1 MTAGGVRTR
10 AAREFRHF
18 LAIAGYLYV
27 CFGALILLKSAV
39 LQGHGFE
46 PAPWGFALVKAALLA
61 KFMMV
66 GQALGL
72 GRRFADRP
80 LIWAILHR
88 AVVFLLLL
96 VALSVAEH
104 IVAGLFHGRGVVRSL
119 QEMGGGTAFE
129 AGATVLVLLLI
140 LLPYFAF
147 RVLAE
152 ALGHDRLMRMLFVE
166 RGEAP
171 TAKGQSS

>member
-1 MTAGGVRTR
+1 MILAGVLGR
-10 AAREFRHF
+10 ASREVRHF
-18 LAIAGYLYV
+18 LAIAAYLYV
-27 CFGALILLKSAV
+27 CFGALILLKSAI
-39 LQGHGFE
+39 LHGHGLE
-46 PAPWGFALVKAALLA
+46 PVPWGFAVVKAALLA

-80 LIWAILHR
+80 LIWPILHR

-96 VALSVAEH
+96 VALSIAEH
-104 IVAGLFHGRGVVRSL
+104 MVAGLWHGRGVEDSVL
-119 QEMGGGTAFE
+119 DMAGGTAFE

-152 ALGHDRLMRMLFVE
+152 ALGHERLMRMLFVE
-166 RGEAP
+166 RDGP
-171 TAKGQSS
+171 